1 MTRDGLELLMFC
13 LHLVHAGIIGMLYH
27 FWGYHFKIFFSESC
41 LLKIKSVKSIH
52 KLFESEV
59 KCKL

>member
-1 MTRDGLELLMFC
+1 
-13 LHLVHAGIIGMLYH
+13 MLYH
-27 FWGYHFKIFFSESC
+27 SWGYHLKIFFSESY
-41 LLKIKSVKSIH
+41 LFNIKSVRVY